1 MFGDNNQSQK
11 PDDNNDQNG
20 QVNAPVDPSNPN
32 HVSAFNMDNPAA
44 PGPALTPSKSAAV
57 EPPAPPP
64 PLPDIN
70 SEQKADDNLPL
81 TLPTPKPSD
90 NSKPKDEEPADSS
103 NSDDD
108 EDKPKDS
115 PPADDNLLKIKQQAL
130 GQLTPMLAHLDQSPE
145 EKFRTYMMMIQAND
159 DQSLIN
165 DAYKAAQQITD
176 EKAKAHALLD
186 VVNEINYFT
195 QNDNNDD

>member
-20 QVNAPVDPSNPN
+20 QVNAPIDPANPS
-32 HVSAFNMDNPAA
+32 HVSAFNMDSPAS

-70 SEQKADDNLPL
+70 SEQKTDDNLPL
-81 TLPTPKPSD
+81 TLPEPNVPDDSNQKE
-90 NSKPKDEEPADSS
+90 EEPADSPKAE
-103 NSDDD
+103 D
-108 EDKPKDS
+108 EDTSKS
-115 PPADDNLLKIKQQAL
+115 GPPADDNLLKIKQQAL
-130 GQLTPMLAHLDQSPE
+130 GQLTPMLAHLDQTPE

-165 DAYKAAQQITD
+165 DAYQAAQQITD

-195 QNDNNDD
+195 RSENED